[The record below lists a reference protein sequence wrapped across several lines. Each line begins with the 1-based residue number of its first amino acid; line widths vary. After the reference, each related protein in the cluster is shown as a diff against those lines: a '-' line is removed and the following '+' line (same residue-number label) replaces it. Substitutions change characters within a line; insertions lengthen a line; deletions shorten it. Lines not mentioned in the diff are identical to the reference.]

1 MSYQEGKMEKEI
13 GKVEDYFAHIEVVAI
28 RITNGTLGIG
38 DTIHIKGA
46 TTDFTQT
53 VESMEIEH
61 KKVEEGKVGDSVGI
75 KVIEKVRRH
84 DRVYKVT
91 E

>member
-1 MSYQEGKMEKEI
+1 MEKEI
-13 GKVEDYFAHIEVVAI
+13 GKVEDYFAHIGVVAL
-28 RITNGTLGIG
+28 RITNGTLKIG

-46 TTDFTQT
+46 ITDFAQT

-61 KKVEEGKVGDSVGI
+61 RKVQEARVGDSVGI
-75 KVIEKVRRH
+75 KVKERVRRH
-84 DRVYKVT
+84 DRIYKVT

>member
-1 MSYQEGKMEKEI
+1 MEKEI
-13 GKVEDYFAHIEVVAI
+13 GKVEDYFAHVGVVAI
-28 RITNGTLGIG
+28 CITNGVLKIG
-38 DTIHIKGA
+38 DTIYIKGV
-46 TTDFTQT
+46 TTDFTQV

-61 KKVEEGKVGDSVGI
+61 KKVKEAKIGDSVGI
-75 KVIEKVRRH
+75 KVKERVRRH

>member
-1 MSYQEGKMEKEI
+1 MEKEI
-13 GKVEDYFAHIEVVAI
+13 GKVEDYFAHVGVVAI
-28 RITNGTLGIG
+28 RITNGVLKIG
-38 DTIHIKGA
+38 DTIYIKGV
-46 TTDFTQT
+46 TTDFTQV

-61 KKVEEGKVGDSVGI
+61 KKVEEAKIGDSVGI
-75 KVIEKVRRH
+75 KVKERVRRH

>member
-1 MSYQEGKMEKEI
+1 MEEEI
-13 GKVEDYFAHIEVVAI
+13 GKVEDYFAHIGVVAI
-28 RITNGTLGIG
+28 RITNGILKIG
-38 DTIHIKGA
+38 DTIYIKGV
-46 TTDFTQT
+46 TTDFTQM

-61 KKVEEGKVGDSVGI
+61 KKVEEAKVGDSVGI
-75 KVIEKVRRH
+75 KVKERVRRH

>member
-1 MSYQEGKMEKEI
+1 MEKEI
-13 GKVEDYFAHIEVVAI
+13 GKVEDYFAHVGVVAI
-28 RITNGTLGIG
+28 RITNGVLKIG
-38 DTIHIKGA
+38 DTIYIKGI
-46 TTDFTQT
+46 TTDFTQV

-61 KKVEEGKVGDSVGI
+61 KKVEEAKIGDSVGI
-75 KVIEKVRRH
+75 KVKERVRRH

>member
-1 MSYQEGKMEKEI
+1 MEEEI
-13 GKVEDYFAHIEVVAI
+13 GKVEDYFSHVGVVAI
-28 RITNGTLGIG
+28 RITNGILKIG
-38 DTIHIKGA
+38 DTIHIKGH

-61 KKVEEGKVGDSVGI
+61 NKVEEANVGDSVGI
-75 KVIEKVRRH
+75 KVKERVRRH
-84 DRVYKVT
+84 DHVYKVT